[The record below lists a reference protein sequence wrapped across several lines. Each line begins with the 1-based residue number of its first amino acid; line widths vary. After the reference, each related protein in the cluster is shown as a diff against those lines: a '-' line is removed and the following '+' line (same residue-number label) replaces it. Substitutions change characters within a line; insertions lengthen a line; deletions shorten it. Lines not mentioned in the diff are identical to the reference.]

1 MTSADHGNLFLQKK
15 LNGIKDEFKSQQNQ
29 AIQLQ
34 NIFDIESIQVEVLRT
49 EISSN
54 INIKSFQP
62 SFSLQLGN
70 QIKFNA
76 TNQYRDP
83 YNAIFNEFFEFDCC
97 NLQQMNKL
105 FMKLYHVNQLPPQ
118 QSPSQ
123 FQNKILIGQ
132 AALDVLT
139 VQSQQ
144 TIKKQIVS
152 QDNAVIGYVY
162 YKVQFRHQIKNGNQ
176 NINHAIQKQLNEQQ
190 NQSQFKQQQ
199 NNNPNNI
206 SPKHFSSRIKQIQQQ
221 DEGKKRMNTDNTM
234 QTNSSKQNNPDKEY
248 QRMLE
253 QTDEDIEQLIDIQG
267 HYKKKSFDDLESTKR
282 RDLYPPFRQLN
293 QANIKERGFSHAP
306 EQTNQGHFQ
315 LYQQQLS
322 QVPVSQFHSQKVN
335 QANTNRMFKMFQN
348 NSKQQKQQKQQP
360 SNTNIPSNS
369 QAHISNST
377 PLQNQQIPQQ
387 QQVSQ
392 QNQYQQLNNQQP
404 ILQQNS
410 QQVLQKQPSEIMQ
423 QLTVL
428 QQNQSNLKSQ
438 FNKNMEQQ
446 AFQQIQSQQGTN
458 QLQAINN
465 DQILMAQQSQ
475 LEIQK
480 LQQVINDLKNK
491 ISYDEQRVQLA
502 LQNIN
507 QSRRQVED
515 ERIALKVKN
524 DFLIEKLKIIEKEQ
538 LQYQEFMKITNEE
551 ENIIQQQINVVA
563 QQIKKKK
570 KSLIIKRAE
579 YKILQKQHE
588 NKIKKIDSYYE
599 RINDYQKEL
608 QKFFTINQ
616 KQRNKIENIKNVR
629 KELQKEEIEKI
640 QQKRRY
646 SLQDQYSQISFQIE
660 DADYIFVISPHENLS
675 NLLDEKNEQRQL
687 YLESIKEYQNQKEE
701 YTHLIQMEQT
711 VKEKLQNL
719 QEKLSELGIQENNV
733 ADIGEDKNNQDQ
745 SRGSYTQ
752 IIDQQS
758 VISAES
764 EQNITQN
771 HIYFRQNEEYQDQK
785 EFQQQIRN
793 MQIRQLLLEGNM
805 QAYGYDYIKMAQG
818 NNQVSGNITDSQ
830 ANYVINND
838 LTNNQI
844 DSKNSNNVNNQA
856 KIPNILQIQSSQRPL
871 RNSNNIQQQFG
882 HSLHNLS
889 LQNNLIQKQQIHQ
902 QQQSQ
907 QLQHTHS
914 AIIPNHYELTFKNQ
928 NEVKSQ
934 HFSKFKDQFE
944 NKMMNQQNDDQAISN
959 DDEILSDNNQQLYQ
973 NVNNFSSMQNQFMQY
988 QKQFQNNQ
996 NNQQN
1001 DFQSRSKTPLQINID
1016 GPSFEQHIQSV
1027 TARNSPRIGYN
1038 QQNNYHFQPI
1048 KSNEQ
1053 LLQLQQ
1059 VQNSSINI
1067 NTNNN
1072 DNVINNN
1079 NTNNNINNNLNNG
1092 NYVNLL
1098 NAQQTQNYQNAG
1110 LNVEEIGSVRN
1121 KINRFEQKSVDLIYT
1136 SQSPYSV
1143 LNQNDFA
1150 LQQQQQQNQLQSCQQ
1165 QQQQQKSATPVNK
1178 KNKSDLDQIQLITNF
1193 SKETFED
1200 AASPEFLVAKNNNN
1214 NQNNISMNNSSN
1226 NNSYSN
1232 GRMLFT
1238 QIVGQAQQQQQQAL
1252 QLSQNS
1258 NSSLN
1263 ERDYFGRYSNK
1274 SFDNLG
1280 ENFSQLQVF
1289 QQNSQPNNQQLNR
1302 GISLHENN
1310 QNSNTSHQNFI
1321 QQQQQQILQQQ
1332 LLQQQ
1337 QQQQH
1342 MQQIQNQQQ
1351 QLQQQQQQL
1360 LQQNQI
1366 QQKQDLKS
1374 IREQYKAK
1382 QKNIQFVNQQQ
1393 NNFISNNAPQNLI
1406 LMNTS
1411 PTLFGKYFNDR
1422 ASQQDQTKQ

>member
-83 YNAIFNEFFEFDCC
+83 FNAIFNEFFEFDCC

-105 FMKLYHVNQLPPQ
+105 FMKLYHINQLPPQ
-118 QSPSQ
+118 QPPSQ

-132 AALDVLT
+132 AALDILT

-144 TIKKQIVS
+144 TIKKQILG
-152 QDNAVIGYVY
+152 QDNTVIGYVY
-162 YKVQFRHQIKNGNQ
+162 YKVQFRHEIKSSHQ

-190 NQSQFKQQQ
+190 NQSHFKQQQ
-199 NNNPNNI
+199 SNNPINI

-221 DEGKKRMNTDNTM
+221 EEGKKRMNTDNTM
-234 QTNSSKQNNPDKEY
+234 QTNYSKQNNPDKEY
-248 QRMLE
+248 QKMLE
-253 QTDEDIEQLIDIQG
+253 QADEDCEQLIEIQG

-282 RDLYPPFRQLN
+282 RDMYPLSRQLN
-293 QANIKERGFSHAP
+293 QTNIKERGFSHAP
-306 EQTNQGHFQ
+306 EQNNQGQFQ

-335 QANTNRMFKMFQN
+335 QANSNRMFKMFQN
-348 NSKQQKQQKQQP
+348 NSKQQKKQEPQ
-360 SNTNIPSNS
+360 NANISGSS
-369 QAHISNST
+369 QAHTQNSI
-377 PLQNQQIPQQ
+377 PQQNQQIPQQ

-392 QNQYQQLNNQQP
+392 SNQFQQLNNHQS
-404 ILQQNS
+404 ILQQNP
-410 QQVLQKQPSEIMQ
+410 QQVLQKQSSEIMQ
-423 QLTVL
+423 QLAVM
-428 QQNQSNLKSQ
+428 QSNQTNLKQQFSKNIESQ
-438 FNKNMEQQ
+438 TFQQMQQQQ
-446 AFQQIQSQQGTN
+446 AAN
-458 QLQAINN
+458 QLQIINN
-465 DQILMAQQSQ
+465 DQALIVQQSQ

-480 LQQVINDLKNK
+480 IQQEINDLKNK
-491 ISYDEQRVQLA
+491 ISYDEQRIQLA

-524 DFLIEKLKIIEKEQ
+524 DFLLEKLNIIEKEK

-551 ENIIQQQINVVA
+551 EEIMQQQINVVA
-563 QQIKKKK
+563 QQIKKQK

-599 RINDYQKEL
+599 RINEYQKGL
-608 QKFFTINQ
+608 QKFNTINQ
-616 KQRNKIENIKNVR
+616 KQRNKIENIKNIR
-629 KELQKEEIEKI
+629 KELQKEEIERI

-660 DADYIFVISPHENLS
+660 DADYIFVISPHQNLY
-675 NLLDEKNEQRQL
+675 NLLDEKNEQRQI

-719 QEKLSELGIQENNV
+719 QEKLSELGIQEHNR
-733 ADIGEDKNNQDQ
+733 ADVGEDKNNQDQ

-752 IIDQQS
+752 ITDQQS
-758 VISAES
+758 IISAES
-764 EQNITQN
+764 EQNIAQN
-771 HIYFRQNEEYQDQK
+771 HIYFKQNEEYQDQK

-793 MQIRQLLLEGNM
+793 MQLRQLLLEGNM
-805 QAYGYDYIKMAQG
+805 QAYGYEYIKIAQES
-818 NNQVSGNITDSQ
+818 NQESGNTTDSQ
-830 ANYVINND
+830 ANYVINNN
-838 LTNNQI
+838 LSI
-844 DSKNSNNVNNQA
+844 DQTDSRNLNNSNNQNKIQNN
-856 KIPNILQIQSSQRPL
+856 LQILPSQR
-871 RNSNNIQQQFG
+871 RGSNNMQQQFG

-889 LQNNLIQKQQIHQ
+889 LQNNINQKQQAYQ

-907 QLQHTHS
+907 QLQHAHS

-928 NEVKSQ
+928 NEIKQQ
-934 HFSKFKDQFE
+934 HFSKFKEQFE
-944 NKMMNQQNDDQAISN
+944 NQIKNQNEDQSISN
-959 DDEILSDNNQQLYQ
+959 EEEFASDNNNQQLFQ
-973 NVNNFSSMQNQFMQY
+973 NISNFSSMQNQLMQY

-996 NNQQN
+996 NIQSN
-1001 DFQSRSKTPLQINID
+1001 DFQARSKTPFQLKID

-1027 TARNSPRIGYN
+1027 TARNSPRLGYN

-1053 LLQLQQ
+1053 LNQLQQ
-1059 VQNSSINI
+1059 VQNSSISI
-1067 NTNNN
+1067 NTTSSNSIISNNVNNN
-1072 DNVINNN
+1072 DNNN
-1079 NTNNNINNNLNNG
+1079 NTNNNLNNRI
-1092 NYVNLL
+1092 YINLL
-1098 NAQQTQNYQNAG
+1098 NNQQNYQNVGQNA
-1110 LNVEEIGSVRN
+1110 EETGSVRN

-1150 LQQQQQQNQLQSCQQ
+1150 VQSQQQQRQLYMCQQ
-1165 QQQQQKSATPVNK
+1165 LQKSATPVNK

-1200 AASPEFLVAKNNNN
+1200 AASPEFLVDKISNSS
-1214 NQNNISMNNSSN
+1214 NNISMNNSSN
-1226 NNSYSN
+1226 SNSYSN

-1274 SFDNLG
+1274 SFDNLS

-1289 QQNSQPNNQQLNR
+1289 QQNSQPNNLQTNR
-1302 GISLHENN
+1302 GPSFHENN
-1310 QNSNTSHQNFI
+1310 QNSNTNHQNFI
-1321 QQQQQQILQQQ
+1321 QQQQQHQILQQQ

-1337 QQQQH
+1337 QQQQI
-1342 MQQIQNQQQ
+1342 QQIQSQ
-1351 QLQQQQQQL
+1351 QQQQQQL

-1374 IREQYKAK
+1374 LREQYKAK
-1382 QKNIQFVNQQQ
+1382 QKNIQFINQQQ
-1393 NNFISNNAPQNLI
+1393 NNFISNNIQNGPQNPI
-1406 LMNTS
+1406 LMHTS

>member
-83 YNAIFNEFFEFDCC
+83 FNAIFNEFFEFDCC

-105 FMKLYHVNQLPPQ
+105 FMKLYHINQLPPQ

-144 TIKKQIVS
+144 TIKKQILS
-152 QDNAVIGYVY
+152 QDNTVIGYVY
-162 YKVQFRHQIKNGNQ
+162 YKVQFRHQIKSSNQ
-176 NINHAIQKQLNEQQ
+176 NINRIIQKQLNEQQ
-190 NQSQFKQQQ
+190 NQSHVKQQQ
-199 NNNPNNI
+199 SSNPNNL

-221 DEGKKRMNTDNTM
+221 DEGKIRMNTDNTM
-234 QTNSSKQNNPDKEY
+234 QTNYSNQNNPDKEY
-248 QRMLE
+248 QKMLE
-253 QTDEDIEQLIDIQG
+253 QTDEDFEQLIEIQG

-282 RDLYPPFRQLN
+282 RELYPPFRQLN

-306 EQTNQGHFQ
+306 EQSNQGQFQ

-335 QANTNRMFKMFQN
+335 QANSNRMFKMFQN
-348 NSKQQKQQKQQP
+348 NSKQQKKQQP
-360 SNTNIPSNS
+360 QNSNIPSSS
-369 QAHISNST
+369 QAHIQNSI
-377 PLQNQQIPQQ
+377 PLQNQQINQQ
-387 QQVSQ
+387 QQATQ
-392 QNQYQQLNNQQP
+392 QNSFQQLNNQQP
-404 ILQQNS
+404 ILQQNN

-423 QLTVL
+423 QLAVM
-428 QQNQSNLKSQ
+428 QSNQNNLKSQ
-438 FNKNMEQQ
+438 FSKNMESQTFQQMQQQQ
-446 AFQQIQSQQGTN
+446 AAN
-458 QLQAINN
+458 QLQIINN
-465 DQILMAQQSQ
+465 DQALMVQQSQ
-475 LEIQK
+475 LEVQK
-480 LQQVINDLKNK
+480 LQLEINDLKNK
-491 ISYDEQRVQLA
+491 ITYDEQRIQLA

-507 QSRRQVED
+507 QSRRQVEE

-563 QQIKKKK
+563 QEIKKQK

-599 RINDYQKEL
+599 RINDYQKGL
-608 QKFFTINQ
+608 QKMFTINQ
-616 KQRNKIENIKNVR
+616 KQRNKIENIKSIR
-629 KELQKEEIEKI
+629 KGLQQEEIKRI

-646 SLQDQYSQISFQIE
+646 SLQDEYSQITFQIE
-660 DADYIFVISPHENLS
+660 DADYISVISPHENLY
-675 NLLDEKNEQRQL
+675 NLMDEKNEQRQL

-719 QEKLSELGIQENNV
+719 QEKLSELGIQENNNG
-733 ADIGEDKNNQDQ
+733 ADIGEEKNNQDQ

-764 EQNITQN
+764 EQIMTQN

-793 MQIRQLLLEGNM
+793 MQLRQLLLEGNM
-805 QAYGYDYIKMAQG
+805 QAQKYDYIKMAQG
-818 NNQVSGNITDSQ
+818 SNQEQNIIEDSQ
-830 ANYVINND
+830 ANYMINSNIA
-838 LTNNQI
+838 NGSI
-844 DSKNSNNVNNQA
+844 DSRNINSSNSQI
-856 KIPNILQIQSSQRPL
+856 KIPNILQIQSSQRSQ
-871 RNSNNIQQQFG
+871 RGGNNMQQQFG

-928 NEVKSQ
+928 NEIKQQ

-944 NKMMNQQNDDQAISN
+944 SQMINQNEDQVIPN
-959 DDEILSDNNQQLYQ
+959 EDEILSDNNNNQQFFS
-973 NVNNFSSMQNQFMQY
+973 NISNFSSLQNQIIQY

-1001 DFQSRSKTPLQINID
+1001 DNQARSKTPFQLKID

-1027 TARNSPRIGYN
+1027 TARNSPRLGYN
-1038 QQNNYHFQPI
+1038 QQINYHFQPI

-1053 LLQLQQ
+1053 LNQLQQ
-1059 VQNSSINI
+1059 VQNSSTNINI
-1067 NTNNN
+1067 PNNN
-1072 DNVINNN
+1072 SISG
-1079 NTNNNINNNLNNG
+1079 NNINSNNNLNNG
-1092 NYVNLL
+1092 NYISLSN
-1098 NAQQTQNYQNAG
+1098 NQQTQSYQNAG
-1110 LNVEEIGSVRN
+1110 QGVEETGSVRN

-1150 LQQQQQQNQLQSCQQ
+1150 LQTQQQQQQQQQLQTY
-1165 QQQQQKSATPVNK
+1165 QQQQKSATPVNK

-1193 SKETFED
+1193 SKEAFED
-1200 AASPEFLVAKNNNN
+1200 AASPEFLVGKNNNS
-1214 NQNNISMNNSSN
+1214 QSNISMNSSSN

-1252 QLSQNS
+1252 QQSQNS

-1274 SFDNLG
+1274 SFDNLS

-1289 QQNSQPNNQQLNR
+1289 QQGSQQNNMQQNR
-1302 GISLHENN
+1302 GISFHENN
-1310 QNSNTSHQNFI
+1310 QSSNSNHQNFI
-1321 QQQQQQILQQQ
+1321 QQQQQHQILQQQ

-1337 QQQQH
+1337 QQQQQI
-1342 MQQIQNQQQ
+1342 QQIQNQ
-1351 QLQQQQQQL
+1351 QQQQQQL

-1374 IREQYKAK
+1374 LREQYKAK

-1393 NNFISNNAPQNLI
+1393 NNFISNNVQNTFQNPILI
-1406 LMNTS
+1406 NTS

-1422 ASQQDQTKQ
+1422 ATQQDQNKQ